1 MHAIVVTVTISDYES
16 ARQQLHERV
25 IPAVKQ
31 MPGFVAGYWLAPQ
44 ESKGL
49 SVVVFDSEEHANA
62 MASQLRDGA
71 VPVPDAVT
79 FESVDVREVAG
90 SA

>member
-1 MHAIVVTVTISDYES
+1 MHAVVVTVTISDYES
-16 ARQQLHERV
+16 ARQQLQERV
-25 IPAVKQ
+25 IPNVKQ
-31 MPGFVAGYWLAPQ
+31 MPGFVGGYWLAPK

-49 SVVVFDSEEHANA
+49 SIGVFESEEQANA
-62 MASQLRDGA
+62 MAAQLRDGA
-71 VPVPDAVT
+71 FPVPDSVT

>member
-1 MHAIVVTVTISDYES
+1 MHAIVVTVTISDYEA
-16 ARQQLHERV
+16 ARKQLHERV
-25 IPAVKQ
+25 IPTVKQ
-31 MPGFVAGYWLAPQ
+31 MPGFVGGYWLAPK

-49 SVVVFDSEEHANA
+49 SIAVFDSEEHADA
-62 MASQLRDGA
+62 MAAQLQDGSI
-71 VPVPDAVT
+71 PVPDTVT